1 MRHLSAD
8 DVSLLDNV
16 IVLVLIDIN
25 VQVQR
30 YSQDGAKH
38 RTAVHGVVYSTQQC
52 NHMFNFQG
60 MAGSLMMSLL
70 WPPYVIRQAIIFLSC
85 GFFYLSLFFV
95 LFFLA

>member
-30 YSQDGAKH
+30 
-38 RTAVHGVVYSTQQC
+38 
-52 NHMFNFQG
+52 
-60 MAGSLMMSLL
+60 L
-70 WPPYVIRQAIIFLSC
+70 
-85 GFFYLSLFFV
+85 
-95 LFFLA
+95 